1 MITTFARFVKDENG
15 ATAIEYGLI
24 AALVSVAAI
33 GALTALGGSLSN
45 LFTTVSSAVATA
57 SSG

>member
-1 MITTFARFVKDENG
+1 MITTLARFVKDESG

-45 LFTTVSSAVATA
+45 LFTTVSSAVSTA

>member
-1 MITTFARFVKDENG
+1 MKRFKQFVEDESG

-33 GALTALGGSLSN
+33 TALSAMGDSLSAM
-45 LFTTVSSAVATA
+45 FTAVSSELDGATP
-57 SSG
+57 